1 MTDPNFPEFNE
12 SASFAAL
19 VLDLRRHLARMT
31 KQAEATKTEVTR
43 LQEELAKMTKR
54 AEVAEKV
61 AEAAVDVVISNMLDS
76 VEPTQLKYSFK
87 LAVDEYLAERM
98 RRRKYE

>member
-1 MTDPNFPEFNE
+1 MSGNGDDSQQGVYGEQ
-12 SASFAAL
+12 AVHL
-19 VLDLRRHLARMT
+19 VRL
-31 KQAEATKTEVTR
+31 QAEISV
-43 LQEELAKMTKR
+43 MTKR

-76 VEPTQLKYSFK
+76 VEPSQLKYSFK

-98 RRRKYE
+98 RLKAW